1 MSSLLTPLHLS
12 TIMSTQVA
20 VPDPID
26 SITHK
31 SMSMSFMHPIDPI
44 TSQSLHHP
52 LGAPRHPQLFR
63 PDDSAAQSSFLEGLP
78 HVRTKLDA
86 K

>member
-1 MSSLLTPLHLS
+1 
-12 TIMSTQVA
+12 MSTQVA
-20 VPDPID
+20 IPDPID
-26 SITHK
+26 AITHK
-31 SMSMSFMHPIDPI
+31 SMSMSFIHPIDPI

-52 LGAPRHPQLFR
+52 LAPRNTQFLR
-63 PDDSAAQSSFLEGLP
+63 PDDSAVQSSFLEGLP